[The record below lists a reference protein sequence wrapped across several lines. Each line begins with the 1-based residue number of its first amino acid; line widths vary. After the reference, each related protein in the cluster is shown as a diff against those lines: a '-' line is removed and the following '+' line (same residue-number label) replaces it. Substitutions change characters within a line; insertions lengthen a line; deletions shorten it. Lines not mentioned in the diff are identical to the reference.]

1 MGTNQ
6 NYSTRVAN
14 IRRCKRIYRYLE
26 QCLGL
31 LQVMHVI
38 YEEQDPKYHH
48 FLEPYAGLLTEA
60 QKAIEKF
67 RTEMV

>member
-6 NYSTRVAN
+6 NYSTRIAN
-14 IRRCKRIYRYLE
+14 VRRCKSIYRHLE
-26 QCLGL
+26 RCILEL
-31 LQVMHVI
+31 HTMHVV
-38 YEEQDPKYHH
+38 YEGQDPKYRH